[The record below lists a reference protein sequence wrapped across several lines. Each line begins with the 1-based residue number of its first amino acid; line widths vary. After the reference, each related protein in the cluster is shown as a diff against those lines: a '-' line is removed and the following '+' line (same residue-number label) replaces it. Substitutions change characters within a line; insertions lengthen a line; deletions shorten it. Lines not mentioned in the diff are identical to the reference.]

1 MIISEILYNARI
13 KKGWTTRFVAD
24 FIGVSHSA
32 ISSWENEKSAIP
44 FAKADALLKLYG
56 ISHTIGVNLIVK

>member
-1 MIISEILYNARI
+1 MTISEILYNARI

-32 ISSWENEKSAIP
+32 ISSWENEKNAIP
-44 FAKADALLKLYG
+44 FAKVDALLKLYD
-56 ISHTIGVNLIVK
+56 ISHTIGVDIVVK